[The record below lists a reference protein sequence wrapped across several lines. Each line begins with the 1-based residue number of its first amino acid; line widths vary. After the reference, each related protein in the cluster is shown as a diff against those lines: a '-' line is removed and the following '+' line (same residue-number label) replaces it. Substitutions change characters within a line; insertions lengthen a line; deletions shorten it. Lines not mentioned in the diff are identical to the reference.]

1 MEERKG
7 QSNRRKRRK
16 EKTERRRKKR
26 GRDKQ
31 IEKVTG
37 KWLGKFRLRP
47 GD

>member
-16 EKTERRRKKR
+16 EERRRKKR

-31 IEKVTG
+31 IGKGNG

>member
-26 GRDKQ
+26 GKDKP
-31 IEKVTG
+31 IEKRNG
-37 KWLGKFRLRP
+37 KWLGKFKLRS